1 MWRNEKMNLVQ
12 VTKLTKRVWNLMLKR
27 RRQRKRVRYDF
38 KCYDDY
44 QIYDKNSNVQHVENN
59 VENSDNTFVKRK
71 SDHIETGTVQG
82 NQGFSN
88 MCSIF
93 KSRDICD
100 VKIDET
106 LASNITDL
114 FRYWMNEEQYSG
126 NCKGLKVVKTN

>member
-1 MWRNEKMNLVQ
+1 M
-12 VTKLTKRVWNLMLKR
+12 
-27 RRQRKRVRYDF
+27 
-38 KCYDDY
+38 
-44 QIYDKNSNVQHVENN
+44 
-59 VENSDNTFVKRK
+59 KRK

-114 FRYWMNEEQYSG
+114 FRYWMNEEQYSE